1 MFLICVFVEPYKIA
15 ILDENIPKDSK
26 PALYHHEEYIDMC
39 RGPHVPNMRFCHHFK
54 LQKVAGAYWRGNSD
68 NKMLQRIYGTAWAD
82 KKQLDSYLQLLE
94 EAAKRDHRKIGKQLD
109 LYHMQEEAPGM
120 VFWHNDGWTIFR
132 ELEVFVRTKLKEYDY
147 QEVKGPFMMDRVLWE
162 KTGHWG
168 NYKDLMGPFM
178 MDRVLWEKTGHWG
191 NYKELM
197 FVTSSENREYCIKPM
212 NCPGH
217 VQIFNQGLK
226 SYRDLPTSSEN
237 REYCIKPMNCPGH
250 VQIFNQGLKS
260 YRDLPLRMA
269 EFGSCHR
276 NEPSGSL
283 HGLMR
288 VRGFTQDDAH
298 IFCTE
303 GQIRSEAW
311 FNACSRLYPR

>member
-1 MFLICVFVEPYKIA
+1 MPRSARTEHAFLPSFQTN
-15 ILDENIPKDSK
+15 ENGRGLLAWRQQQQNVATYLRYGVGRQK
-26 PALYHHEEYIDMC
+26 AL
-39 RGPHVPNMRFCHHFK
+39 N
-54 LQKVAGAYWRGNSD
+54 AY
-68 NKMLQRIYGTAWAD
+68 LQR
-82 KKQLDSYLQLLE
+82 LE

-132 ELEVFVRTKLKEYDY
+132 ELEVFVRSKLKEYQY

-162 KTGHWG
+162 KTGHWD
-168 NYKDLMGPFM
+168 NYKDA
-178 MDRVLWEKTGHWG
+178 
-191 NYKELM
+191 M
-197 FVTSSENREYCIKPM
+197 FT
-212 NCPGH
+212 
-217 VQIFNQGLK
+217 
-226 SYRDLPTSSEN
+226 TSSEN

-303 GQIRSEAW
+303 EQIRDEVNGCIRLVYDMYSTFGFEKIVVKLSTRPEKRIGSDEMWDRAEADLAVALEENNIPFEYQLGEGAFYGRKLNLPCMTASIVHGSAVQYSW
-311 FNACSRLYPR
+311 TSPCRLV

>member
-1 MFLICVFVEPYKIA
+1 MKT
-15 ILDENIPKDSK
+15 
-26 PALYHHEEYIDMC
+26 
-39 RGPHVPNMRFCHHFK
+39 
-54 LQKVAGAYWRGNSD
+54 AGAYWRGDSN

-82 KKQLDSYLQLLE
+82 KKALNAYLQRLE

-132 ELEVFVRTKLKEYDY
+132 ELETFVRSKLKEYQY

-162 KTGHWG
+162 KTGHWD
-168 NYKDLMGPFM
+168 NYKDA
-178 MDRVLWEKTGHWG
+178 
-191 NYKELM
+191 M
-197 FVTSSENREYCIKPM
+197 FT
-212 NCPGH
+212 
-217 VQIFNQGLK
+217 
-226 SYRDLPTSSEN
+226 TSSEN

-276 NEPSGSL
+276 NEPSGAL

-303 GQIRSEAW
+303 DQVRDEV
-311 FNACSRLYPR
+311 NACIRMVYDMYSTFGFEKIVVKLSTRPEKRIGSDEPGIARKRIWRWRWKKIISHLNINWVKGRSTARKLNLPCMTASIVHGSAVRYSWTSLCRSV